1 MRPRFRPVTNWERR
15 RKRLMAWLKSDEAVV
30 SAFWLMMVLGVIW
43 SMGYVR

>member
-1 MRPRFRPVTNWERR
+1 
-15 RKRLMAWLKSDEAVV
+15 MAWLKSDEAVV